1 MIGPLQIPVADNA
14 ITMTN
19 YNEVTGEAMAM
30 GERSPVALI
39 NPQAAGRLAIVEALL
54 NLLSSGVQKLSSIKL
69 SANWMAA
76 PNTTKTN
83 SSLFN
88 TVKTVRRRYLPKM
101 EFDHTSWKRFSFNGN

>member
-39 NPQAAGRLAIVEALL
+39 NPQAAGRLAIVEA
-54 NLLSSGVQKLSSIKL
+54 S
-69 SANWMAA
+69 
-76 PNTTKTN
+76 
-83 SSLFN
+83 
-88 TVKTVRRRYLPKM
+88 
-101 EFDHTSWKRFSFNGN
+101 